1 MTRIF
6 VLFFSILS
14 LTIAHAAAGQDSN
27 LLPELSKLWQEESTL
42 SEEQAAPLDEALY
55 ESPSIDLGGWFKP
68 ANWDGSFEVG
78 INGAEGNS
86 KNFNLRTGFALGR
99 KTDLSEVA
107 LNMTYAKASANRIET
122 QNFGQLNLNLNR
134 LFAEGSPWSVYT
146 NTYLLYDEFRPF
158 DLRLAINS
166 GIGYKWIDTDKT
178 MFRSRFGAGV
188 SREFG
193 GPNNQWTPEANFGL
207 DLNHQLTERQK
218 FSAVVDYFPAWND
231 FMDYRLVSSLSYE
244 LLLDEANN
252 LSLKLSIL
260 DNYDSTPGTSQPN
273 DINYGLLLLW
283 SM

>member
-1 MTRIF
+1 MTRILVLF
-6 VLFFSILS
+6 VLTFLIG
-14 LTIAHAAAGQDSN
+14 IAVSAVGQESDSFTQ
-27 LLPELSKLWQEESTL
+27 SSRLWQEGSIL
-42 SEEQAAPLDEALY
+42 GQEQVAPLDEALY
-55 ESPSIDLGGWFKP
+55 ESPSIDVGGWFKP

-78 INGAEGNS
+78 INGSEGNS
-86 KNFNLRTGFALGR
+86 KNFNMRTGFTLGR
-99 KTDLSEVA
+99 KTDLSEVG
-107 LNMTYAKASANRIET
+107 LNLTYAKASANRIET
-122 QNFGQLNLNLNR
+122 QNFGQLNLNVDR
-134 LFAEGSPWSVYT
+134 LFKEGSPWSFYT

-158 DLRLAINS
+158 DLRLAINT

-178 MFRSRFGAGV
+178 LFRSRFGGGV

-207 DLNHQLTERQK
+207 DFNHQLTERQK
-218 FSAVVDYFPAWND
+218 FSAVVDYYPAWND
-231 FMDYRLVSSLSYE
+231 FMDYRLVSNLSYE

-252 LSLKLSIL
+252 LSLKLSLL